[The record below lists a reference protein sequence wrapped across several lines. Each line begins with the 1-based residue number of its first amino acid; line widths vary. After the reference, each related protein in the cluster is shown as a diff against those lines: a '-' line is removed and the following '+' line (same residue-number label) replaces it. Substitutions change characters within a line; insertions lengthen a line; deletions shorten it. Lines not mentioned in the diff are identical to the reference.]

1 MRVVTGLCL
10 LLAATN
16 SIAGE
21 RKEVKKAAP
30 AKPANG
36 IRTPGV
42 QIPFDSLASE
52 LAYQLEAPAAW
63 LGATDAL
70 WIPAKT
76 SLLRVDPKA
85 KEK

>member
-16 SIAGE
+16 SLAGE
-21 RKEVKKAAP
+21 RKEVKKATP

-52 LAYQLEAPAAW
+52 LTSTAASNQL
-63 LGATDAL
+63 TID
-70 WIPAKT
+70 
-76 SLLRVDPKA
+76 LRRPFRRSNISCVL
-85 KEK
+85 E